1 MLYNAFQLARN
12 SKMPLST
19 GASTSHVI
27 HVPGPTSLSIPNCIS
42 IGSSVFLHSSQQR
55 VHILYNLR
63 WNPINRRLKK
73 FIAAINNIAL
83 YDTKQRDSNETKFLS
98 EHQLSLCQVTQVDNH
113 QQILQASQQTLFVII
128 NLLFASNLQS
138 TIYITSARQRLQD
151 WFGFKLHKCQQ
162 DFHLHHIIFAD
173 KGFSLTLKAKYLV

>member
-1 MLYNAFQLARN
+1 MFLDPPHSVSQ
-12 SKMPLST
+12 T
-19 GASTSHVI
+19 AS
-27 HVPGPTSLSIPNCIS
+27 P
-42 IGSSVFLHSSQQR
+42 SVHPFLHSSQQR

-73 FIAAINNIAL
+73 FIAAINDIAL

-151 WFGFKLHKCQQ
+151 WFGFKLHICQQ
-162 DFHLHHIIFAD
+162 DFNLHSIIFAD